1 MALQAAEKLT
11 TCALPLGIAQ
21 VLNNQ
26 SRFQALRPLYSLLKN
41 PDRFLV
47 LKGRRFSCAA
57 KSNLIKRG
65 VKPHQKRCPDT
76 NLLPNCT
83 TASL

>member
-11 TCALPLGIAQ
+11 TCAMPLGIAQ

-57 KSNLIKRG
+57 KSNPIK
-65 VKPHQKRCPDT
+65 P
-76 NLLPNCT
+76 
-83 TASL
+83 A